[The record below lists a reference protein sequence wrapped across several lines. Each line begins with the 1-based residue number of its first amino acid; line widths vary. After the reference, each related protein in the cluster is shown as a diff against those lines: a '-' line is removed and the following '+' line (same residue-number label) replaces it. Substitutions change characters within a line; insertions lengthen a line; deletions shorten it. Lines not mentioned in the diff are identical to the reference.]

1 MHLYWA
7 LQVTKRVAYYFF
19 GHFSKPKN
27 SQKSSGYLRQALITL
42 YQVTPNAS
50 RGNSWPY
57 STTYYTSVE
66 PFLPRLTTE
75 SAPWT
80 WKEACGLRP
89 ATNN

>member
-50 RGNSWPY
+50 RGNS
-57 STTYYTSVE
+57 
-66 PFLPRLTTE
+66 
-75 SAPWT
+75 
-80 WKEACGLRP
+80 
-89 ATNN
+89 